1 VIKAMLSLIRR
12 DLAIA
17 FRTGGGGALGV
28 AFFVIAAALVPFGVG
43 PVPELLARIA
53 PGMLWIAALLACL
66 LTLDRLFQADVEDG
80 SLEQIALS
88 PLPLEL
94 TVLSKCTAHWLT
106 TGLPLLIAAPVMAL
120 TLQLPSEAYVP
131 MVASL
136 ALGTPALS
144 LIGAI
149 GAGLTA
155 GMRRGGVLTA
165 ILVLPL
171 YVPVLIL
178 GTLAVNAAASQ
189 LPFVPYLMLLAGLTM
204 ACLPLCPLAAAAALR
219 LALRG

>member
-1 VIKAMLSLIRR
+1 VVKAFLAIIRR

-28 AFFVIAAALVPFGVG
+28 AFFVIAATLVPFGVG
-43 PVPELLARIA
+43 PLPELLSRIA

-80 SLEQIALS
+80 SMDILALS

-94 TVLSKCTAHWLT
+94 IVLGKCIAHWLT
-106 TGLPLLIAAPVMAL
+106 TGLPLLLAAPVMAV
-120 TLQLPSEAYVP
+120 TLQMPGSTYPA
-131 MVASL
+131 MIASL
-136 ALGTPALS
+136 ALGTPSLS

-171 YVPVLIL
+171 YVPTLIL
-178 GTLAVNAAASQ
+178 GALAVNASAMDLPAS
-189 LPFVPYLMLLAGLTM
+189 PYLMLLGAITLAALALT
-204 ACLPLCPLAAAAALR
+204 PVVAAAALR
-219 LALRG
+219 LAIR

>member
-1 VIKAMLSLIRR
+1 MTRAFLALIRR

-43 PVPELLARIA
+43 PIPELLARIA

-80 SLEQIALS
+80 AMEQIALGT
-88 PLPLEL
+88 LPLEL
-94 TVLSKCTAHWLT
+94 AVLAKCAAHWLT
-106 TGLPLLIAAPVMAL
+106 TGLPLLLAAPVMAL
-120 TLQLPSEAYVP
+120 TLRLPGEAYAP
-131 MVASL
+131 MIASL

-149 GAGLTA
+149 GAALTA

-165 ILVLPL
+165 VLVLPL
-171 YVPVLIL
+171 YVPVLII
-178 GTLAVNAAASQ
+178 GALAVNAAATG
-189 LPFVPYLMLLAGLTM
+189 LPSGSYLMLLGGLTL
-204 ACLPLCPLAAAAALR
+204 ACIPLCPVAAAAGLR
-219 LALRG
+219 LALR

>member
-1 VIKAMLSLIRR
+1 MKAFLALIRR

-28 AFFVIAAALVPFGVG
+28 AFFVIAATLVPFGVG
-43 PVPELLARIA
+43 PLPELLSRIA

-80 SLEQIALS
+80 TMDVLALS
-88 PLPLEL
+88 PVPLEL
-94 TVLSKCTAHWLT
+94 VVLAKCIAHWLT
-106 TGLPLLIAAPVMAL
+106 TGLPLLLAAPVMAL
-120 TLQLPSEAYVP
+120 TLRMPEVGYPA
-131 MVASL
+131 MIASL

-149 GAGLTA
+149 GAALTA

-165 ILVLPL
+165 VLVLPL
-171 YVPVLIL
+171 YVPTLIL
-178 GTLAVNAAASQ
+178 GALAVNASAMDLPAA
-189 LPFVPYLMLLAGLTM
+189 PYLMLSGAITLA
-204 ACLPLCPLAAAAALR
+204 ALPLAPFVAAACLR
-219 LALRG
+219 LAIR

>member
-1 VIKAMLSLIRR
+1 MKAFLALIRR

-28 AFFVIAAALVPFGVG
+28 AFFVIASTLVPFGVG

-80 SLEQIALS
+80 SMDILALS
-88 PLPLEL
+88 PLPLEGV
-94 TVLSKCTAHWLT
+94 VLAKCIAHWLT
-106 TGLPLLIAAPVMAL
+106 TGLPLLLAAPVMAL
-120 TLQLPSEAYVP
+120 TLGLPEGAYP
-131 MVASL
+131 AMIASL

-149 GAGLTA
+149 GAALTA

-165 ILVLPL
+165 VLVLPL
-171 YVPVLIL
+171 YVPTLIL
-178 GTLAVNAAASQ
+178 GALAVNASAMSLPAS
-189 LPFVPYLMLLAGLTM
+189 PYLMLSGAITLA
-204 ACLPLCPLAAAAALR
+204 AVPLAPMVSAAALR
-219 LALRG
+219 LAIR

>member
-1 VIKAMLSLIRR
+1 MSGAFLALIRR
-12 DLAIA
+12 DLVIA

-80 SLEQIALS
+80 AMEQISLGI
-88 PLPLEL
+88 LPLEL
-94 TVLSKCTAHWLT
+94 VVLAKCIAHWLT
-106 TGLPLLIAAPVMAL
+106 TGAPLLLAAPVMAL
-120 TLQLPSEAYVP
+120 TLRLPDEAYVP

-144 LIGAI
+144 MIGAI

-165 ILVLPL
+165 VLVLPL

-178 GTLAVNAAASQ
+178 GALAVNAAATQ
-189 LPFVPYLMLLAGLTM
+189 VPPGSYLMLLGGLTL
-204 ACLPLCPLAAAAALR
+204 ACIPLCPVAAAASLR
-219 LALRG
+219 LALR

>member
-1 VIKAMLSLIRR
+1 MTRAFLALIRR

-43 PVPELLARIA
+43 PIPELLARIA

-80 SLEQIALS
+80 AMEQIALGT
-88 PLPLEL
+88 LPLEL
-94 TVLSKCTAHWLT
+94 AVLAKGAAHWLT
-106 TGLPLLIAAPVMAL
+106 TGLPLLLAAPVMAL
-120 TLQLPSEAYVP
+120 TLRLPGEAYAP
-131 MVASL
+131 MIASL

-149 GAGLTA
+149 GAALTA

-165 ILVLPL
+165 VLVLPL
-171 YVPVLIL
+171 YVPVLII
-178 GTLAVNAAASQ
+178 GALAVNAAANG
-189 LPFVPYLMLLAGLTM
+189 LPSGSYLMLLGGLTL
-204 ACLPLCPLAAAAALR
+204 ACIPLCPVAAAAGLR
-219 LALRG
+219 LALR